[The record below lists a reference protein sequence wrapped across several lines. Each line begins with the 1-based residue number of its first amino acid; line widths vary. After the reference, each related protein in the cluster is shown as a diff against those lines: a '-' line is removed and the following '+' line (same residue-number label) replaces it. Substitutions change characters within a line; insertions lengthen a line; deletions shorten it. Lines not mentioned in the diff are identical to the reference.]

1 MASTSELLP
10 LLLTSSIAI
19 LGEVVMIEDPVV
31 SATLKVESLWVG
43 GLMRDLR
50 MLRLEKNI
58 HRN

>member
-1 MASTSELLP
+1 MASSELLP